1 MTGRPPVAPR
11 AEKVPGSTRELR
23 HPRMRLTVGT
33 AAMTSVR
40 IRPVADRA
48 CCAGVRGRAGRAP
61 GSSGCSGVPTQPE
74 AVRYDE
80 ERRERHGSAREERV
94 EQTCGRYADGS
105 DVVPER
111 PHHVSLDGRQYGLG
125 QPQRID
131 HIAEVVADDYDV
143 PGPMATSVP
152 APIAKPRSALANA
165 GPSLMPASACRGL
178 RRGARNGNPR
188 PGPRALVEIGRMR
201 GAFLPVGAVG
211 RVPRCGQARGRV
223 VTDVRFRGRCH
234 PRCR

>member
-1 MTGRPPVAPR
+1 MLRRSAWPGRSCGAATHSAITSR
-11 AEKVPGSTRELR
+11 SLTRR
-23 HPRMRLTVGT
+23 HQFTV
-33 AAMTSVR
+33 R
-40 IRPVADRA
+40 
-48 CCAGVRGRAGRAP
+48 RGIPP

-188 PGPRALVEIGRMR
+188 PGPRALVEIGRRR